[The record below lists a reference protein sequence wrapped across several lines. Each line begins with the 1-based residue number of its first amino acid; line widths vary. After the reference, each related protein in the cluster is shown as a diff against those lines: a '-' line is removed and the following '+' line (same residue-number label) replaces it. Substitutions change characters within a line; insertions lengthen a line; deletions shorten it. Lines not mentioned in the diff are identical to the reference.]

1 MNSSQD
7 TSDGSDLVLTAEL
20 TDTRLLASILMS
32 TVLPNCVGRLLSPR
46 NGLPNIS
53 VQLSTIHIT
62 VTGLRVSSEEA
73 KALQVVAF
81 FQSGFFARYHC
92 TEDAATF
99 RIDLEILLVCLLVS
113 FSRSHCSRN
122 A

>member
-1 MNSSQD
+1 M
-7 TSDGSDLVLTAEL
+7 
-20 TDTRLLASILMS
+20 
-32 TVLPNCVGRLLSPR
+32 SPR

-53 VQLSTIHIT
+53 MQLSTIHIT

-99 RIDLEILLVCLLVS
+99 RIDLEILLFDTSGALVGQS
-113 FSRSHCSRN
+113 GFRPVHGAPRN
-122 A
+122 RR